1 MLMRIPDDVE
11 ELVLAFMDMDKKKS
25 LWGISRED
33 LDVLIMSEMECAL
46 KPGFI
51 EKNNDPTAFPYKV
64 TARGKEILQILS
76 PCKRSGR

>member
-1 MLMRIPDDVE
+1 MLMRVPDDVE
-11 ELVLAFMDMDKKKS
+11 ELVLAFMDMDKKKG
-25 LWGISRED
+25 LMGISRED
-33 LDVLIMSEMECAL
+33 LDMLIMSEMECAL

-51 EKNNDPTAFPYKV
+51 EKNNDSTAFPYKV